1 MALWMN
7 QISAFCMSII
17 SLLLFLKC
25 SSHAPIE
32 DFLNPAFQLPWWLRG
47 EESACSAER
56 QVCSLAQEDPLEQS
70 LATHPLQYSCLG
82 NPMDREASTVQEVVK
97 SWTPLKWLRIA
108 FNKLLIYLISKLDF
122 CRAFFQTSLC
132 NISYSS
138 GVALS
143 CPTLCDPM
151 DNCLLDSSVHGIFQA
166 RVLEWVAI
174 SFSRG
179 SSWPRDR
186 TWVSC
191 IVDRHFTVGATREVI
206 SY

>member
-1 MALWMN
+1 MN
-7 QISAFCMSII
+7 ESDKCLLYEYNFTPTFFKVLQPCPDWGLPKP
-17 SLLLFLKC
+17 SLPASVVAQGWRICLQCREAGLFPG
-25 SSHAPIE
+25 SGRSP
-32 DFLNPAFQLPWWLRG
+32 G
-47 EESACSAER
+47 AE
-56 QVCSLAQEDPLEQS
+56 LGY
-70 LATHPLQYSCLG
+70 PLQYSCLG